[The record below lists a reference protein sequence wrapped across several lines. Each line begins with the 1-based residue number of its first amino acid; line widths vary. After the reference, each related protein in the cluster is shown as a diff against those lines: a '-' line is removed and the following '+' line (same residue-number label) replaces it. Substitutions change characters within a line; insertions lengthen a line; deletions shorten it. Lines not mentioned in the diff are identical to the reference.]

1 MTLKNI
7 PGIKNTTFD
16 TGKKSLVVE
25 YDDSTSGRAITQA
38 IVSDAGY
45 EAKLEGEEDSDD
57 EGGED
62 INIPSSLIPRSQG
75 GNNLSIATFDIS

>member
-1 MTLKNI
+1 MLI

-45 EAKLEGEEDSDD
+45 EAKEDMETSDSANEEK
-57 EGGED
+57 EKKQKARL
-62 INIPSSLIPRSQG
+62 NQK
-75 GNNLSIATFDIS
+75 F